1 MATVSQAG
9 SGVSRE
15 QDQLINNITNYA
27 VRRILPNVTWPDRSS
42 DLVHLALRLATVQI
56 GTVVR
61 NISPI
66 FFSKLFLT
74 MTNQS
79 RVQPAPA
86 STALVAASATPIY
99 MAMPFMVLV
108 PGFQMPSTMVTAPM
122 PAPAP
127 PADTKV
133 KKDADPPAAART
145 PPGAGLPAPLVAL
158 LRGEDGP
165 FLANEVFSI
174 APSQPLA
181 AVPED
186 TPAPEWYAITRGR
199 FVGVVDQYALSDAA
213 ITGVGASA
221 RKSYTTQQLAL
232 DAFNKALTWGGV
244 SVV

>member
-56 GTVVR
+56 GTVVQ
-61 NISPI
+61 NVSPI

-86 STALVAASATPIY
+86 STALVAASATPN
-99 MAMPFMVLV
+99 ALHH
-108 PGFQMPSTMVTAPM
+108 GDGPM

-145 PPGAGLPAPLVAL
+145 PPGRAFLPA
-158 LRGEDGP
+158 RGSPPRRGC
-165 FLANEVFSI
+165 I

-199 FVGVVDQYALSDAA
+199 FVGIVDQYALSDAA
-213 ITGVGASA
+213 ITGMGASA